1 MHKYLD
7 SKESSAELLRLALP
21 MMAQHP
27 SAFHPISY
35 ALWYEYV
42 AGRNAPLKDSVDR
55 ALKAGETFT
64 EEKVAALYF
73 QFIAERD
80 VAEGMRMQSN
90 LERIVA
96 DLTKTV
102 AAAGIQTSDYSES
115 LEQYGETLAKGVDVP
130 ALEALVKSLVKAT
143 QTMHASSATLK
154 GELESSNHAVEEL
167 RAELVRAKGEA
178 HTDPLTGIRNRRGLE
193 EAVKKVEADAEGAG
207 LDGSCL
213 IMLDIDHFKRCN
225 DTYGHLFGDKV
236 IRIVGQALANNIKG
250 RDAAARI
257 GGEEFAVF
265 LPQTL
270 LQGARTLAETLRL
283 TVEKGR
289 IKRVETGEIVSNIT
303 ISLGVAAYESGET
316 FENLMQRADRALYAS
331 KTGGRNRVSVAEAEP
346 VSAGANGS
354 EHAEHSLP
362 GTPRGSD
369 LKTHQGPQP
378 RTVRVR

>member
-1 MHKYLD
+1 
-7 SKESSAELLRLALP
+7 
-21 MMAQHP
+21 
-27 SAFHPISY
+27 
-35 ALWYEYV
+35 
-42 AGRNAPLKDSVDR
+42 
-55 ALKAGETFT
+55 
-64 EEKVAALYF
+64 
-73 QFIAERD
+73 
-80 VAEGMRMQSN
+80 
-90 LERIVA
+90 
-96 DLTKTV
+96 V
-102 AAAGIQTSDYSES
+102 AAAGIQTSDYNES
-115 LEQYGETLAKGVDVP
+115 LEQYGETLKKGVDVP
-130 ALEALVKSLVKAT
+130 ALEALVKSLVTAT

-178 HTDPLTGIRNRRGLE
+178 HTDSLTGIRNRRGLE
-193 EAVKKVEADAEGAG
+193 EAVKKVEADAEGTG

-236 IRIVGQALANNIKG
+236 IRIVGQALADNVKG

-303 ISLGVAAYESGET
+303 ISLGVAAFESGET

-354 EHAEHSLP
+354 EHAEHSRRS
-362 GTPRGSD
+362 TPRGSD